1 MLTILGNILFL
12 LGSVA
17 FLNEAWE
24 LTGVWLFIVGSV
36 FMVIDSYRQRQAM
49 MILQQQL
56 EQAAL
61 AASITANAIT
71 PNSISTNDLSGL
83 TSKTY

>member
-17 FLNEAWE
+17 FLETTWE
-24 LTGVWLFIVGSV
+24 MTGVWLFIVGSV

-49 MILQQQL
+49 IVMQQQL
-56 EQAAL
+56 EQATF
-61 AASITANAIT
+61 AASLTTNA
-71 PNSISTNDLSGL
+71 DLSGL
-83 TSKTY
+83 TSRPY

>member
-17 FLNEAWE
+17 FLDEAWE

-56 EQAAL
+56 EQATF